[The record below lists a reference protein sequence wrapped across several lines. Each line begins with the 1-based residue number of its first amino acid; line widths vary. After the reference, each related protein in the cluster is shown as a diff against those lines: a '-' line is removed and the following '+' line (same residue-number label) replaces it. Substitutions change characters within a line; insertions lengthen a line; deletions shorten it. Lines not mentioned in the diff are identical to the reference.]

1 MQTKIRMIGF
11 EYGSGSEAVVE
22 EIARNISVLLGTP
35 EGTCAGD
42 RRYGVS
48 WDFVGLPVPVAEN
61 MLTLELAE
69 KLPLYEPRA
78 DILGVT
84 CSFGI
89 DGNLT
94 AIVQI
99 GPSQDYES
107 GSLQDS
113 VSGTDAD

>member
-11 EYGSGSEAVVE
+11 EYGSGSEAVID

-42 RRYGVS
+42 RRYGIS
-48 WDFVGLPVPVAEN
+48 WDFVGLPGPAAEN

-84 CSFGI
+84 CSFSL
-89 DGNLT
+89 DGDLT
-94 AIVQI
+94 AIVRVE
-99 GPSQDYES
+99 PSSEYES
-107 GSLQDS
+107 GNIQDS
-113 VSGTDAD
+113 VSEA